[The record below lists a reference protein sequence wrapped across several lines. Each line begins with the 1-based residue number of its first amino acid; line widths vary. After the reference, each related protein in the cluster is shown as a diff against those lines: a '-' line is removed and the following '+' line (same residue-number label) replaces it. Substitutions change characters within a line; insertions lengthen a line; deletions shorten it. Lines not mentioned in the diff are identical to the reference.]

1 MPATKKDE
9 QAAPAE
15 PVVVEELTVDRA
27 DQAAVL
33 TVNGQ
38 RFLLSPTDVASAR
51 KALEAV
57 GYELY

>member
-1 MPATKKDE
+1 MPAKKDE
-9 QAAPAE
+9 PAE
-15 PVVVEELTVDRA
+15 PAVVEELTVDRA
-27 DQAAVL
+27 DQTAVL

-51 KALEAV
+51 KALEVV